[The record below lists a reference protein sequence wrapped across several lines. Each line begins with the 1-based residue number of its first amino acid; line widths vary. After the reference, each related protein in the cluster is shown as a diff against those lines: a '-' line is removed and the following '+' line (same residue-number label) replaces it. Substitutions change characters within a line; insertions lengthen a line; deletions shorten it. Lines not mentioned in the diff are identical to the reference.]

1 MIVQFL
7 FVLAILAAAGVV
19 YGLVLARSSRGKG
32 VIADTVEAWRAED
45 RQLDEFDVTMR
56 DTSVGDVFSAFPE
69 DTSPYVTPET
79 VEGGFTRMVGAGK
92 GTPASGGPSAGGAPS
107 PSRGLAAGIST
118 GNAAAVA
125 SGGAVE
131 NGAGRPE
138 AVGAAGR
145 PRAARLRR
153 TSRSRNPRRAPS
165 PPRGPPDGAL
175 AVTDPAPI
183 GVRLRGPFFHARGVL
198 CVPEASASTGPCR
211 I

>member
-138 AVGAAGR
+138 AVGAAPQSGSR
-145 PRAARLRR
+145 QSPGDQPRDV
-153 TSRSRNPRRAPS
+153 RAPQG
-165 PPRGPPDGAL
+165 GPPGCAGAREEN
-175 AVTDPAPI
+175 AAT
-183 GVRLRGPFFHARGVL
+183 R
-198 CVPEASASTGPCR
+198 TGPCAPR
-211 I
+211 EFLEDWHRERR

>member
-107 PSRGLAAGIST
+107 PSRIMPRRRCSGRSANQLKKSRTLRAAFQLSSFQPMIRGISL
-118 GNAAAVA
+118 
-125 SGGAVE
+125 
-131 NGAGRPE
+131 
-138 AVGAAGR
+138 
-145 PRAARLRR
+145 PRANSSI
-153 TSRSRNPRRAPS
+153 SRSPSRLSSTNSRR
-165 PPRGPPDGAL
+165 
-175 AVTDPAPI
+175 
-183 GVRLRGPFFHARGVL
+183 
-198 CVPEASASTGPCR
+198 
-211 I
+211 

>member
-92 GTPASGGPSAGGAPS
+92 GTPASGGPSAG
-107 PSRGLAAGIST
+107 
-118 GNAAAVA
+118 
-125 SGGAVE
+125 AVE

-138 AVGAAGR
+138 AVGAAPQSGSR
-145 PRAARLRR
+145 QSPGVQPRDV
-153 TSRSRNPRRAPS
+153 RAPQG
-165 PPRGPPDGAL
+165 GPP
-175 AVTDPAPI
+175 APDQPI
-183 GVRLRGPFFHARGVL
+183 QK
-198 CVPEASASTGPCR
+198 SASRTEPSAR
-211 I
+211 SA

>member
-118 GNAAAVA
+118 GNAAAFA

-138 AVGAAGR
+138 AVGAAPQSGSR
-145 PRAARLRR
+145 QSPGDQPRDV
-153 TSRSRNPRRAPS
+153 RAPQG
-165 PPRGPPDGAL
+165 GPP
-175 AVTDPAPI
+175 APDQPI
-183 GVRLRGPFFHARGVL
+183 QK
-198 CVPEASASTGPCR
+198 SASRTEPSAR
-211 I
+211 SA